1 MVRRAG
7 LFVLAAGLVVSTCPA
22 DASPREPSRSIT
34 VSTADLN
41 LRTVAGAQLAML
53 RIREA
58 ASRVCGGELDLSD
71 RGRRAR
77 YRACVDGAANRAALA
92 LVAARGEPAPDI
104 LVLAGASP

>member
-7 LFVLAAGLVVSTCPA
+7 LFVLAAGLVVGTCPA
-22 DASPREPSRSIT
+22 DASPRDPFRSIT

-41 LRTVAGAQLAML
+41 LRTVAGAQLALL

-71 RGRRAR
+71 SARRAR
-77 YRACVDGAANRAALA
+77 YRSCVGEAVNRAAVA
-92 LVAARGEPAPDI
+92 LVAARGEPAPEI
-104 LVLAGASP
+104 IVLAGASP